1 MLFNRIASGHFK
13 RNNWKNLRKYKEI
26 ISIHLLLQHS
36 IILNTMF
43 LSSFFLLLFSFFLP
57 SSTLLH
63 THSIFFFFLFLEYT
77 LYLPQWPEER
87 FGPVFNN
94 STQSTGCALLTLCV
108 SVSGQPIDVL
118 TQSWQPGRP
127 QEGIGNPS
135 LHTCNLLPIH
145 RDISPSSAARH
156 IYGHT
161 SPGTPKFNYPIFSIT
176 GRAEG
181 VVLLCRTKAASDVLR
196 IQTEGCSFKRGTHF
210 LFFSIAR
217 KHPCRFLFYSYY
229 LGSLSE

>member
-1 MLFNRIASGHFK
+1 MGISRETTGKTWENI
-13 RNNWKNLRKYKEI
+13 RKSLVYI
-26 ISIHLLLQHS
+26 YYYR
-36 IILNTMF
+36 T
-43 LSSFFLLLFSFFLP
+43 LLFSTLCFFP
-57 SSTLLH
+57 PFSFFSFHFPPFLH
-63 THSIFFFFLFLEYT
+63 TLAHSLHFFFFLFLEYT

-87 FGPVFNN
+87 FGPVFNS

-161 SPGTPKFNYPIFSIT
+161 SPGTPKFNYPIFSII

-181 VVLLCRTKAASDVLR
+181 VVLLCRTKAASDDLR

-217 KHPCRFLFYSYY
+217 KHPCTFLFYSYY